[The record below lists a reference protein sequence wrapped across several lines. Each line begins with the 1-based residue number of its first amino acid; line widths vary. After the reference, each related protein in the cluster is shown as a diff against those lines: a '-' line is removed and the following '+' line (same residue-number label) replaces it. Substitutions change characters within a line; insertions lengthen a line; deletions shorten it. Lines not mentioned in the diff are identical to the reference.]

1 MPDSFKQSAN
11 ALTLRLI
18 ATGLAR
24 LWLTT
29 VRITILI
36 RKDVDGHWQQ
46 TGAPLYAVSVSWHG
60 CAIFRFYCFRILENR
75 LITVPSAWNR
85 SNDH

>member
-24 LWLTT
+24 LCLTT

-46 TGAPLYAVSVSWHG
+46 TGTPPLRGQRLLARMRHLPVLLLPDPGEPADHCS
-60 CAIFRFYCFRILENR
+60 FRLEQE
-75 LITVPSAWNR
+75 
-85 SNDH
+85 